1 MRALA
6 QCKTPLSNAPGRK
19 TTGQLDLYAF
29 ADVCMSVEV
38 FNADVAADERL
49 VGDMLVGRKLEELEV
64 DVSLT
69 PNVIINNKDKAHA
82 SSRLSMENPF
92 EHDRKRNRACE
103 CICSR
108 FGSKWM
114 KGRIR
119 MNKTG
124 LRLGAR
130 SSPTPCR
137 DHHLLRVNNI
147 GRTLFTHCIAYSGC
161 SAFGHLWAN
170 ICSCTLS

>member
-1 MRALA
+1 MFSVKQIFEILDGSCQGCGRLLS
-6 QCKTPLSNAPGRK
+6 TPLSNAPGRK
-19 TTGQLDLYAF
+19 TTGQLDLDAF
-29 ADVCMSVEV
+29 ADVCVSVEV
-38 FNADVAADERL
+38 FNADAAADERL
-49 VGDMLVGRKLEELEV
+49 VGDMLAGRKQM

-69 PNVIINNKDKAHA
+69 PNVILNNKDKAHA

-114 KGRIR
+114 KSRIR

-124 LRLGAR
+124 WTLHR
-130 SSPTPCR
+130 R
-137 DHHLLRVNNI
+137 DHRLLGVNNI
-147 GRTLFTHCIAYSGC
+147 GHTLFTHCIAYSVCG
-161 SAFGHLWAN
+161 AFGH
-170 ICSCTLS
+170 I